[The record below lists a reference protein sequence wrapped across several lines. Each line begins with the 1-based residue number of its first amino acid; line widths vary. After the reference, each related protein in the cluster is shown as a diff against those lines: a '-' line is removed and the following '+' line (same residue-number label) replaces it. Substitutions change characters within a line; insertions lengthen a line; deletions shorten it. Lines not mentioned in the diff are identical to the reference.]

1 MWDTIKRTK
10 RPGHGNWT
18 LLLCEELS
26 LHELITHKFI
36 NTSFPLINLFSH
48 LFSSV
53 WTHRYL
59 FYTLSYNPI
68 LLSLITQSV
77 LALAIGS
84 SFGWLLCVFGIT
96 LSMLYGL
103 CCCYLF
109 VSVWFGFFGLSSGFV
124 FSISLHLARR
134 DAMGPSCLFPALVLE
149 STGPWFLW
157 LENGIKKP
165 SSGYWVSSLDR
176 KSVV

>member
-109 VSVWFGFFGLSSGFV
+109 VSVWFGFFGSVMLTAHPLIHWDCKMVDALIPSF
-124 FSISLHLARR
+124 FFISWKTSLKRN
-134 DAMGPSCLFPALVLE
+134 VLI
-149 STGPWFLW
+149 F
-157 LENGIKKP
+157 
-165 SSGYWVSSLDR
+165 
-176 KSVV
+176 